1 MAVPSTIATDE
12 DLFAG
17 FTNYVSSDEI
27 GMFEDGM
34 PDANSTPAVTP
45 FTPSSW
51 PCLQTAIAT
60 VWTTWQTGC

>member
-1 MAVPSTIATDE
+1 MAIPSTIATDE

-17 FTNYVSSDEI
+17 FDSYVSSEEI

-34 PDANSTPAVTP
+34 PDANSTPLTS

-60 VWTTWQTGC
+60 VWTTWENMC